1 MNDWKENDWK
11 ESGIDPADFTQLD
24 PVPPEGIERAVAI
37 IRTGKLF
44 RYSDSQPEDSEA
56 ALLERDFAEYLGVR
70 HALAVNSCT
79 AAIELALVA
88 CGVEPGSKVLMP
100 GFTFT
105 AVPSAL
111 VILHA
116 IPVLVECNED
126 YRLDIDDLRRKIT
139 PETKILLLSH
149 MRGHISEMDAIAQL
163 CAVHGVTLIEDAAH
177 ALGGRWRGKQIGSFG
192 KAGCFSFQSNKVI
205 NAGEGGMLT
214 TDDDEIIVKAT
225 YLSGAYEMNYK
236 KHFARSPLF
245 GEFAGTLPAC
255 NARMTNL
262 TAAVARPQIELLEE
276 KGQRYRQM
284 YAYLKRELT
293 ATNCIEFPQE
303 YPQET
308 RIPDF
313 IQFKMPG
320 YDTSQMQTFIE
331 RVRESGL
338 PLAGFAERHNAR
350 AFYNWRYLGED
361 MPDLP
366 RTRKAIENTCDM
378 RLPSRLQE
386 AHLAYI
392 VAVVRS
398 ALHHVDAMQRVAV
411 I

>member
-1 MNDWKENDWK
+1 MNDWKER
-11 ESGIDPADFTQLD
+11 GIDPADLTRFD
-24 PVPPEGIERAVAI
+24 PVPPEGIERALAI
-37 IRTGKLF
+37 MRTGKLF
-44 RYSDSQPEDSEA
+44 RYSDSQPEDSEV
-56 ALLERDFAEYLGVR
+56 ALLERDFAEYLDVR

-79 AAIELALVA
+79 TAIELALIA
-88 CGVEPGSKVLMP
+88 CGVEPGSKVLVP

-105 AVPSAL
+105 AVPSAI

-116 IPVLVECNED
+116 TPVLLECTED
-126 YRLDIDDLRRKIT
+126 YRLDVDDLRRKIT

-149 MRGHISEMDAIAQL
+149 MRGHTSEMDAIAQL
-163 CAVHGVTLIEDAAH
+163 CAVHGITIIEDAAH

-214 TDDDEIIVKAT
+214 TNDDEIIVKAT

-236 KHFARSPLF
+236 KHFAQSPLF
-245 GEFAGTLPAC
+245 EEFADRLPLR

-262 TAAVARPQIELLEE
+262 TAAIARPQIGLLEE

-284 YAYLKRELT
+284 YAYLKLKLT
-293 ATNCIEFPQE
+293 ATNRIEFPQE
-303 YPQET
+303 YLQET
-308 RIPDF
+308 RIPDSV
-313 IQFKMPG
+313 QFKVPG
-320 YDTSQMQTFIE
+320 YDASQMQTFIE
-331 RVRESGL
+331 RVRQSGL
-338 PLAGFAERHNAR
+338 PLVGFVERHNAR
-350 AFYNWRYLGED
+350 AFYNWRYLGDD

-366 RTRKAIENTCDM
+366 RTKKAIENSCDM
-378 RLPSRLQE
+378 RLPWRLHE

-392 VAVVRS
+392 VAAVRS
-398 ALHHVDAMQRVAV
+398 ALHHVDAMRRMAV

>member
-88 CGVEPGSKVLMP
+88 CGVEPGSKVLVP

-177 ALGGRWRGKQIGSFG
+177 ALGGRWRGKQIGSLG
-192 KAGCFSFQSNKVI
+192 Q
-205 NAGEGGMLT
+205 GGGVFYR
-214 TDDDEIIVKAT
+214 II
-225 YLSGAYEMNYK
+225 
-236 KHFARSPLF
+236 
-245 GEFAGTLPAC
+245 
-255 NARMTNL
+255 
-262 TAAVARPQIELLEE
+262 
-276 KGQRYRQM
+276 
-284 YAYLKRELT
+284 
-293 ATNCIEFPQE
+293 
-303 YPQET
+303 
-308 RIPDF
+308 
-313 IQFKMPG
+313 
-320 YDTSQMQTFIE
+320 
-331 RVRESGL
+331 
-338 PLAGFAERHNAR
+338 
-350 AFYNWRYLGED
+350 
-361 MPDLP
+361 
-366 RTRKAIENTCDM
+366 
-378 RLPSRLQE
+378 
-386 AHLAYI
+386 
-392 VAVVRS
+392 
-398 ALHHVDAMQRVAV
+398 
-411 I
+411 